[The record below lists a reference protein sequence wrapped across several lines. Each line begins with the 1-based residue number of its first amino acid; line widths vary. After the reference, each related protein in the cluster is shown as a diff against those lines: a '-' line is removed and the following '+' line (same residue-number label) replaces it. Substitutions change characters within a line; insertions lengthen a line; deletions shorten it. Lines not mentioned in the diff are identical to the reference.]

1 MASSES
7 ESHPSIHSP
16 PKWSLHSSFLR
27 RRPPQHLSIRCHILH
42 QMSITLLI
50 LLTYPTTPTKFL
62 HTSRRRPAAAPSLL
76 LPHHP
81 PLPQSQSRQCLLSI
95 LSLLRPASGL
105 RSRSG
110 PRSSF
115 LIQVLL
121 GRIPGW
127 HLTGVPPQQDTC
139 PLPCSSTTVPQQ
151 RCWSS
156 PSPTTHTSSILR
168 RRTSSP
174 PPSLCPHPPHLPL
187 SPSQHRAPGNQSSI
201 LRSGPGPD
209 LGQQPNQIWSK
220 S

>member
-1 MASSES
+1 
-7 ESHPSIHSP
+7 
-16 PKWSLHSSFLR
+16 
-27 RRPPQHLSIRCHILH
+27 
-42 QMSITLLI
+42 MSTQY
-50 LLTYPTTPTKFL
+50 TQYTETG
-62 HTSRRRPAAAPSLL
+62 
-76 LPHHP
+76 
-81 PLPQSQSRQCLLSI
+81 
-95 LSLLRPASGL
+95 LRPEVL
-105 RSRSG
+105 DLWSRSG
-110 PRSSF
+110 PRSSLLIQVLLGRRSPLPWSWSRSGPRSSL

-127 HLTGVPPQQDTC
+127 HLAGVPPQQDTC